1 MAFRRGLALGLAL
14 LGCMLGA
21 GPIAYAA
28 GDAARGKEISY
39 TCLGCHGIE
48 DYKNVYPTYSVP
60 KLLGQHPE
68 YIVAALKE
76 YKSGERSHGTMHI
89 QAQSLTDQDMQDIAA
104 YFSSL
109 PLPATSAPIGT
120 APARVAQLCVAC
132 HGANGVGITGD
143 YPTLAGQH
151 DDYLARALVEYQK
164 GDRKNAIMPN
174 FVNGLSAADIEQ
186 IARYYARQSPSL
198 QTVSRR
204 LTMLSAQ

>member
-1 MAFRRGLALGLAL
+1 MAFRRGGVLRTLL
-14 LGCMLGA
+14 LGCILGA
-21 GPIAYAA
+21 GLPVHAA

-76 YKSGERSHGTMHI
+76 YKSGERSHGTMHM
-89 QAQSLTDQDMQDIAA
+89 QALSLSEQDMQDIAA

-109 PLPATSAPIGT
+109 PLAATAAPVGA
-120 APARVAQLCVAC
+120 APKRVTQLCVSC
-132 HGANGVGITGD
+132 HGANGIGITGD

-151 DDYLARALVEYQK
+151 EDYLARALVEYQK

-174 FVNGLSAADIEQ
+174 FVTGISAEEIQGIAD
-186 IARYYARQSPSL
+186 YYAQQAPKL
-198 QTVSRR
+198 QTVTRR
-204 LTMLSAQ
+204 VSMLSPQ

>member
-1 MAFRRGLALGLAL
+1 MTFRRGLALQIAL
-14 LGCMLGA
+14 IGCTLGA
-21 GPIAYAA
+21 GGAAHAA
-28 GDAARGKEISY
+28 GDAARGKELSY

-76 YKSGERSHGTMHI
+76 YKSGERSHGTMHV
-89 QAQSLTDQDMQDIAA
+89 QASSLSDQDMQDVAA

-109 PLPATSAPIGT
+109 PLPATAAPVGT
-120 APARVAQLCVAC
+120 APARVAQLCVSC

-151 DDYLARALVEYQK
+151 EDYIARALVEYQK
-164 GDRKNAIMPN
+164 GDRKNPIMPN
-174 FVNGLSAADIEQ
+174 FVNGISAAEIQE
-186 IARYYARQSPSL
+186 IADYYAHQAPAL
-198 QTVSRR
+198 QTVTRR
-204 LTMLSAQ
+204 LTLLSAQ